1 MKSPQDKLLAK
12 DGWPEFIQRP
22 NNFQT
27 FILDGNTCL
36 SLGNNFL
43 VRYTGN
49 PQLANRLFRNFI
61 CRSVVWNAQ
70 WFFFHINNIVSG
82 SEGPRPAPKFLF
94 NPYLARITQEG
105 IAENKDRTVFFAY
118 LWDIPVE
125 IESRGDDRQWYP
137 GWLTVLEPRL
147 GYILGYILAVL
158 TLGRSLNLSSQ
169 GPHP

>member
-1 MKSPQDKLLAK
+1 MRTLRLPEPRLGLDVRVLKTLYSRGKHLMKSPHDKLLAK

-70 WFFFHINNIVSG
+70 
-82 SEGPRPAPKFLF
+82 
-94 NPYLARITQEG
+94 
-105 IAENKDRTVFFAY
+105 
-118 LWDIPVE
+118 
-125 IESRGDDRQWYP
+125 
-137 GWLTVLEPRL
+137 
-147 GYILGYILAVL
+147 
-158 TLGRSLNLSSQ
+158 
-169 GPHP
+169 